1 MKYIPLLKY
10 LPFLLFVLNA
20 NTVNSQTAS
29 ISGIDNYEKEPAKS
43 WPEVVGCFDLDSFSI
58 GKVEQNGKIYLV
70 LNKKIG
76 PNQWA
81 FASPNIFPSELLN
94 KYLKYSVV
102 TNEDNIYES
111 QYWEPLGTLTEEFI
125 QTYTADRAWGHE
137 IIGMDPSEVITNVK
151 FYFYSNISN
160 CTLSEFY
167 CLTDWAPDYD
177 VFELNVNNLNYF
189 LCGVPTNLMCPV
201 VGNIKGNL
209 SGNDLILTAP
219 NINNSQFL
227 NLANQA
233 LVYELGIEIKGYNGS
248 ANETRFINIPI
259 NSSFNIEQWQETLTD
274 FGVYSEYRVTLFYKV
289 FDTVEFVSCEEEIQL
304 PVSTSTELCQ
314 ILNLLKHTKNGDTL
328 SWSFIDIENP
338 QYFSDA
344 LSNLGISGT
353 QAQNFYQNVDA
364 IDFDL
369 EYSEN
374 GGQNQSLSI
383 HHVVGNDSLASLLI
397 QFSPL
402 NFQQLN
408 GTLKTT
414 YYYNNDG
421 IEECSTLPF
430 EYLIENPGNGTLKE
444 YECGKNYN
452 ISTGNGNENIVLHI
466 GDVFEVN
473 GLTCQIKTVSNSAP
487 YSGTGI
493 ISLPFTKKRLKVT
506 FEGVVVDST
515 YVMTSGTVLGI
526 RATPGSFPNF
536 LISPDTI
543 SINGDICM
551 VTPKSEEFDDDG
563 FSKLTGLNARGFNKQ
578 GIHHKT
584 NTAYDERGFDINGVH
599 KNGKIYDDF
608 GCNVE
613 GLDSLGM
620 PCEPSISEDDLKSF
634 IDSNLV
640 FIDSVSISQ
649 LNGLID
655 KWQDS
660 LQALNCSTDSLALTA
675 LINSSQAINSN
686 NRQYVE
692 GQHKEYI
699 SPQMSNLFSEEPK
712 VITQDNTRDQIIKN
726 IEQKHIDLYRCDK
739 ERVRYIKML
748 ERLNGY
754 TEIEIKSYIK
764 SKLIELTPFQ
774 VDQFKKDKAALI
786 DWIIVILSDLIAPE
800 MGIGSITPQKE
811 LHHDLPI
818 NTQKN
823 RSQYY
828 SMASVNI
835 GSPLSISD
843 EDEKEENYWLF
854 DQGFANIN
862 GVSRAYYLK
871 ELHNQM
877 MIEGYADST
886 DVPMPLQLLKME
898 DGLDYSIYLDNFR
911 LTSNSATLSA
921 YFILKVPESGKNL
934 VLKAEN
940 IKFGPSGLEGE
951 FKLKLETAIELRVTN
966 NALLRIFP
974 TQTYVDWDCK
984 GFKAININGEV
995 ELCRGIVIPLDP
1007 VKFTPLP
1014 EPERLKIDFEVYLQK
1029 WNDLYITFNQNNTPK
1044 PFAIAGYDKIQ
1055 WSFNNIVLDL
1065 SDFRSPTNITY
1076 PTGYKDPYA
1085 ESNGANTLSPQ
1096 WRGFAINLLEGRI
1109 PGILKQSQPKTI
1121 SVQNLIIDNT
1131 GVSVSV
1137 SVSAQILALN
1147 EGNLDG
1153 WPISID
1159 KFNLS
1164 ILNNQFLKG
1173 GFGGQL
1179 KISILKDSINYNATF
1194 FENGALEFTFS
1205 SFGQQKIPMFLADV
1219 NLDDNSSLSV
1229 YLKDTTFVAVAT
1241 LNGNLHVN
1249 CSFLNVQDISFKKF
1263 KVSNKEPYFE
1273 PGTWGMKDSIGFS
1286 LFGFGINIHN
1296 IGPVAFE
1303 DGEPGLAF
1311 NLDLNLVEKLGID
1324 ASGGFVIR
1332 GEFNSLS
1339 NIQNFSFKKL
1349 ELDSLTID
1357 VEFSA
1362 GYISGSLYKFDEH
1375 PTYGTGFFGGVIMEL
1390 KELFTVKAYGQ
1401 FGKISTG
1408 SNPYKYFYVDA
1419 NLELEKGIP
1428 AFGPLEL
1435 KGFSGGVSYAMTQ
1448 ELDPNAAPLGQN
1460 QNPALGQSANGI
1472 VRYLPSPNIGL
1483 GLSAGV
1489 LLSFKGQESLFK
1501 GAVEL
1506 RVEFNSLSNGGGL
1519 NNIALN
1525 GSGVFMTSSNINK
1538 STQQDTTSSPYGSDM
1553 SIAAHLRIKY
1563 NFDTR
1568 ELHGEFKVFLEIPGI
1583 LEGAGENK
1591 KLVNAEAHFTQSDW
1605 WVYIGLPK
1613 YPAGVKMQIP
1623 GFGQINYGLYF
1634 DMGTKVPEMREI
1646 PNEVRSIIGNI
1657 DRNTPFAEMTR
1668 GFVFGAYLNASAN
1681 LNFGIASGY
1690 LSAGLGFDISL
1701 REYKG
1706 LSCGSY
1712 NPIGF
1717 DGWYARGQVYAYLTG
1732 GVRFLGVEVLNAGV
1746 AAVMQARMPRP
1757 FFAQAALGV
1766 RVKIGPFKVKK
1777 TLNIEIG
1784 DKCSFTSSS
1793 NNNDIGFDII
1803 TDISPMEGAN
1813 DVKNNEHIIVSF
1825 GMKPGTPYEV
1835 PQLSGSGVDKY
1846 IANIKSQNLSD
1857 RNGFPIPFGQEYNT
1871 ETELHIIPNIWF
1883 DAGDTIIYIIE
1894 VEVLKNGNLISTIKD
1909 TTHFVVRGLLDFI
1922 PLENIAAAYPYDGMA
1937 NYYRNEF
1944 NQYKGIIQLNQGMP
1958 QLLYDI
1964 PEGYS
1969 QNMKLTAYDGTSR
1982 IFEYVYDPINRQI
1995 TFPLDP
2001 EWLEKGKGYR
2011 LEMVRYPKGKY
2022 ESSSP
2027 SKNSDFNS
2035 YIRNMGSNP
2044 FNTPPS
2050 NSNSNDGVEKSLYSS
2065 YFRVS
2070 QYEDL
2075 GFKLGSMQFIANSN
2089 QYIPVSEGFT
2099 TSEID
2104 YLITLTGKV
2113 PQNTGIFETYS
2124 NVTLDLIV
2132 NYGGVTSSASFSC
2145 EEFKQNPPTEYILF
2159 NNAKEIEIDV
2169 NNYNTNLNIG
2179 VANQSLANYLQGHVN
2194 LGRAYVVDWINHCV
2208 EYAIFEF
2215 NSIERYTVQG
2225 PQMLISALN
2234 NEVIV
2239 SGDIEI
2245 KYQIPGFNAL
2255 SRIHILKPSN

>member
-81 FASPNIFPSELLN
+81 LASPNIFPSELLN

-137 IIGMDPSEVITNVK
+137 IIGMNPSEVITNVK

-274 FGVYSEYRVTLFYKV
+274 FGVYSEYRVTLFYKI

-304 PVSTSTELCQ
+304 PVSTSTELCE

-344 LSNLGISGT
+344 LSNLGISAA

-397 QFSPL
+397 QFAPL

-452 ISTGNGNENIVLHI
+452 ISTGNGNENIILHI

-493 ISLPFTKKRLKVT
+493 ISHPFTKKRLKVT

-640 FIDSVSISQ
+640 FIDSVSLSQ

-660 LQALNCSTDSLALTA
+660 LQALNCSTDSLALIA

-712 VITQDNTRDQIIKN
+712 VITQDNTRDQIIKK

-764 SKLIELTPFQ
+764 SKLVELTPFQ

-818 NTQKN
+818 ITQKN

-843 EDEKEENYWLF
+843 EDEKKKII
-854 DQGFANIN
+854 G
-862 GVSRAYYLK
+862 YL
-871 ELHNQM
+871 
-877 MIEGYADST
+877 
-886 DVPMPLQLLKME
+886 
-898 DGLDYSIYLDNFR
+898 
-911 LTSNSATLSA
+911 
-921 YFILKVPESGKNL
+921 
-934 VLKAEN
+934 
-940 IKFGPSGLEGE
+940 
-951 FKLKLETAIELRVTN
+951 
-966 NALLRIFP
+966 
-974 TQTYVDWDCK
+974 
-984 GFKAININGEV
+984 
-995 ELCRGIVIPLDP
+995 
-1007 VKFTPLP
+1007 
-1014 EPERLKIDFEVYLQK
+1014 
-1029 WNDLYITFNQNNTPK
+1029 
-1044 PFAIAGYDKIQ
+1044 
-1055 WSFNNIVLDL
+1055 
-1065 SDFRSPTNITY
+1065 
-1076 PTGYKDPYA
+1076 
-1085 ESNGANTLSPQ
+1085 
-1096 WRGFAINLLEGRI
+1096 
-1109 PGILKQSQPKTI
+1109 
-1121 SVQNLIIDNT
+1121 
-1131 GVSVSV
+1131 
-1137 SVSAQILALN
+1137 
-1147 EGNLDG
+1147 
-1153 WPISID
+1153 
-1159 KFNLS
+1159 
-1164 ILNNQFLKG
+1164 
-1173 GFGGQL
+1173 
-1179 KISILKDSINYNATF
+1179 
-1194 FENGALEFTFS
+1194 
-1205 SFGQQKIPMFLADV
+1205 
-1219 NLDDNSSLSV
+1219 
-1229 YLKDTTFVAVAT
+1229 
-1241 LNGNLHVN
+1241 
-1249 CSFLNVQDISFKKF
+1249 
-1263 KVSNKEPYFE
+1263 
-1273 PGTWGMKDSIGFS
+1273 
-1286 LFGFGINIHN
+1286 
-1296 IGPVAFE
+1296 
-1303 DGEPGLAF
+1303 
-1311 NLDLNLVEKLGID
+1311 
-1324 ASGGFVIR
+1324 
-1332 GEFNSLS
+1332 
-1339 NIQNFSFKKL
+1339 
-1349 ELDSLTID
+1349 
-1357 VEFSA
+1357 
-1362 GYISGSLYKFDEH
+1362 
-1375 PTYGTGFFGGVIMEL
+1375 
-1390 KELFTVKAYGQ
+1390 
-1401 FGKISTG
+1401 
-1408 SNPYKYFYVDA
+1408 
-1419 NLELEKGIP
+1419 
-1428 AFGPLEL
+1428 
-1435 KGFSGGVSYAMTQ
+1435 
-1448 ELDPNAAPLGQN
+1448 
-1460 QNPALGQSANGI
+1460 
-1472 VRYLPSPNIGL
+1472 
-1483 GLSAGV
+1483 
-1489 LLSFKGQESLFK
+1489 
-1501 GAVEL
+1501 
-1506 RVEFNSLSNGGGL
+1506 
-1519 NNIALN
+1519 
-1525 GSGVFMTSSNINK
+1525 
-1538 STQQDTTSSPYGSDM
+1538 
-1553 SIAAHLRIKY
+1553 
-1563 NFDTR
+1563 
-1568 ELHGEFKVFLEIPGI
+1568 
-1583 LEGAGENK
+1583 
-1591 KLVNAEAHFTQSDW
+1591 
-1605 WVYIGLPK
+1605 
-1613 YPAGVKMQIP
+1613 
-1623 GFGQINYGLYF
+1623 
-1634 DMGTKVPEMREI
+1634 TKV
-1646 PNEVRSIIGNI
+1646 
-1657 DRNTPFAEMTR
+1657 
-1668 GFVFGAYLNASAN
+1668 L
-1681 LNFGIASGY
+1681 
-1690 LSAGLGFDISL
+1690 
-1701 REYKG
+1701 
-1706 LSCGSY
+1706 
-1712 NPIGF
+1712 
-1717 DGWYARGQVYAYLTG
+1717 
-1732 GVRFLGVEVLNAGV
+1732 
-1746 AAVMQARMPRP
+1746 
-1757 FFAQAALGV
+1757 
-1766 RVKIGPFKVKK
+1766 
-1777 TLNIEIG
+1777 
-1784 DKCSFTSSS
+1784 
-1793 NNNDIGFDII
+1793 
-1803 TDISPMEGAN
+1803 
-1813 DVKNNEHIIVSF
+1813 
-1825 GMKPGTPYEV
+1825 
-1835 PQLSGSGVDKY
+1835 
-1846 IANIKSQNLSD
+1846 
-1857 RNGFPIPFGQEYNT
+1857 
-1871 ETELHIIPNIWF
+1871 
-1883 DAGDTIIYIIE
+1883 
-1894 VEVLKNGNLISTIKD
+1894 
-1909 TTHFVVRGLLDFI
+1909 
-1922 PLENIAAAYPYDGMA
+1922 
-1937 NYYRNEF
+1937 
-1944 NQYKGIIQLNQGMP
+1944 
-1958 QLLYDI
+1958 
-1964 PEGYS
+1964 
-1969 QNMKLTAYDGTSR
+1969 
-1982 IFEYVYDPINRQI
+1982 QI
-1995 TFPLDP
+1995 
-2001 EWLEKGKGYR
+2001 
-2011 LEMVRYPKGKY
+2011 
-2022 ESSSP
+2022 
-2027 SKNSDFNS
+2027 
-2035 YIRNMGSNP
+2035 
-2044 FNTPPS
+2044 
-2050 NSNSNDGVEKSLYSS
+2050 
-2065 YFRVS
+2065 
-2070 QYEDL
+2070 
-2075 GFKLGSMQFIANSN
+2075 
-2089 QYIPVSEGFT
+2089 
-2099 TSEID
+2099 
-2104 YLITLTGKV
+2104 
-2113 PQNTGIFETYS
+2113 
-2124 NVTLDLIV
+2124 
-2132 NYGGVTSSASFSC
+2132 
-2145 EEFKQNPPTEYILF
+2145 
-2159 NNAKEIEIDV
+2159 
-2169 NNYNTNLNIG
+2169 
-2179 VANQSLANYLQGHVN
+2179 
-2194 LGRAYVVDWINHCV
+2194 
-2208 EYAIFEF
+2208 
-2215 NSIERYTVQG
+2215 
-2225 PQMLISALN
+2225 
-2234 NEVIV
+2234 
-2239 SGDIEI
+2239 
-2245 KYQIPGFNAL
+2245 
-2255 SRIHILKPSN
+2255 